1 MKSLPQSCE
10 DCFKE
15 YQAALEDLN
24 NFAHRADFAK
34 LTDSQSRE
42 LIMSFE
48 VTHELAL
55 KVIQKYFE
63 KQGKGPFSG
72 SRDATV
78 EAFHADLIDD
88 GKIWLDMVIDRIQ
101 YNPVYPIDTQGKF
114 LENIQKRYIPAL
126 GKFEETIDKIL
137 N

>member
-55 KVIQKYFE
+55 KVIQKYF
-63 KQGKGPFSG
+63 
-72 SRDATV
+72 D
-78 EAFHADLIDD
+78 H
-88 GKIWLDMVIDRIQ
+88 
-101 YNPVYPIDTQGKF
+101 
-114 LENIQKRYIPAL
+114 
-126 GKFEETIDKIL
+126 
-137 N
+137 